1 MYLLNTVIIDLNNS
15 TVLTI
20 LCHPVPGCP
29 LDLPVICGQLYLDVG
44 RKKLPKTIVLI
55 QYSCHCSATPQS
67 EVTHIWVSSP
77 YTWVQPG
84 PIIILYL
91 LQCSYHTRHTLSLSP
106 LFEVDHYSLILFIL
120 ESLTVDTNIIVQ
132 LAWVWLPWIPHRG
145 CDRGNSLYCPNVL
158 FVYVHVLYN
167 VWLQVQIWYG
177 CQWLWHW

>member
-67 EVTHIWVSSP
+67 EVTHI
-77 YTWVQPG
+77 
-84 PIIILYL
+84 
-91 LQCSYHTRHTLSLSP
+91 
-106 LFEVDHYSLILFIL
+106 
-120 ESLTVDTNIIVQ
+120 
-132 LAWVWLPWIPHRG
+132 
-145 CDRGNSLYCPNVL
+145 
-158 FVYVHVLYN
+158 
-167 VWLQVQIWYG
+167 
-177 CQWLWHW
+177 